1 MKALII
7 LSHSK
12 LLTMLLLSKANQKDL
27 ANLQKIADRDDELI
41 EMRDKHGLLLA
52 VATSI
57 KALTELKNKEGKP
70 LYKVESIKKLN
81 YDHVE
86 EIITYDIQLDIY
98 SGKKQIDHRFQDKF
112 DKQESYWLF
121 MAKKWFNTST
131 NVLKGSDVIINKLKY

>member
-1 MKALII
+1 
-7 LSHSK
+7 
-12 LLTMLLLSKANQKDL
+12 MLLLSKTTQRDL

-57 KALTELKNKEGKP
+57 KALTELKNKEEKP
-70 LYKVESIKKLN
+70 LYKIESIKKLN

-98 SGKKQIDHRFQDKF
+98 NGKKQIDHRFQEKF

>member
-1 MKALII
+1 
-7 LSHSK
+7 
-12 LLTMLLLSKANQKDL
+12 MLLLSKATQRDL

-57 KALTELKNKEGKP
+57 KALTELKNKEEKP
-70 LYKVESIKKLN
+70 LYKIESIKKLN

-98 SGKKQIDHRFQDKF
+98 NGKKQIDHRFQEKF

-121 MAKKWFNTST
+121 MAKKWFNTPT

>member
-1 MKALII
+1 
-7 LSHSK
+7 
-12 LLTMLLLSKANQKDL
+12 MLLLSKTNQKDL
-27 ANLQKIADRDDELI
+27 ANLQKIADRNDELI

-52 VATSI
+52 VSTSI
-57 KALTELKNKEGKP
+57 NTLTELKNKEGKP

-86 EIITYDIQLDIY
+86 EFTTYDIQLDIY
-98 SGKKQIDHRFQDKF
+98 SGKKYINHKFKEKF

>member
-1 MKALII
+1 
-7 LSHSK
+7 
-12 LLTMLLLSKANQKDL
+12 MLLLSKTTQRDL

-52 VATSI
+52 VGTSI

-98 SGKKQIDHRFQDKF
+98 SGKKEIDHRFQDKF

>member
-1 MKALII
+1 
-7 LSHSK
+7 
-12 LLTMLLLSKANQKDL
+12 MLLLSKTTQRDL
-27 ANLQKIADRDDELI
+27 ANLQKIADRDAELI

-52 VATSI
+52 VGTSI

-98 SGKKQIDHRFQDKF
+98 SGKKEIDHRFQEKF

>member
-1 MKALII
+1 
-7 LSHSK
+7 
-12 LLTMLLLSKANQKDL
+12 MLLLSKTTQRDL

-57 KALTELKNKEGKP
+57 NALTELKNKEGKP

-86 EIITYDIQLDIY
+86 EFITYDIQLDIY
-98 SGKKQIDHRFQDKF
+98 SGKKEINHKFQDKF

-121 MAKKWFNTST
+121 MAKKWFNTPT

>member
-1 MKALII
+1 
-7 LSHSK
+7 
-12 LLTMLLLSKANQKDL
+12 MLLLSKTTQRDL

-52 VATSI
+52 VSTSI
-57 KALTELKNKEGKP
+57 KALTELKNKDGKP

-98 SGKKQIDHRFQDKF
+98 SGKKDINHKFQDKF

-121 MAKKWFNTST
+121 MAKKWFNTPS

>member
-1 MKALII
+1 
-7 LSHSK
+7 
-12 LLTMLLLSKANQKDL
+12 MLLLSKTTQRDL

-57 KALTELKNKEGKP
+57 NALTELKNKEGKP

-86 EIITYDIQLDIY
+86 EFITYDIQLDIY
-98 SGKKQIDHRFQDKF
+98 SGKKEINHKFQDKF

>member
-1 MKALII
+1 
-7 LSHSK
+7 
-12 LLTMLLLSKANQKDL
+12 MLLLSKTNQKDL

-57 KALTELKNKEGKP
+57 NALTELKNKEGKP

-98 SGKKQIDHRFQDKF
+98 SGKKDINHKFKEKF

-121 MAKKWFNTST
+121 MAKKWFNTPS

>member
-1 MKALII
+1 M
-7 LSHSK
+7 S
-12 LLTMLLLSKANQKDL
+12 LLLSKTTQRDL

-52 VATSI
+52 VSTSI
-57 KALTELKNKEGKP
+57 KALTELKNKDGKP

-98 SGKKQIDHRFQDKF
+98 SGKKDINHKFQDKF

-121 MAKKWFNTST
+121 MAKKWFNTPS

>member
-1 MKALII
+1 M
-7 LSHSK
+7 S
-12 LLTMLLLSKANQKDL
+12 LLLSRATEKDL

-57 KALTELKNKEGKP
+57 KALTELKNKEEKP
-70 LYKVESIKKLN
+70 LYKIESIKKLN

-98 SGKKQIDHRFQDKF
+98 NGKKQIDHRFQEKF

>member
-1 MKALII
+1 
-7 LSHSK
+7 
-12 LLTMLLLSKANQKDL
+12 MLLLSKTNQKDL

-57 KALTELKNKEGKP
+57 NALTELKNKEGKP

-98 SGKKQIDHRFQDKF
+98 SGKKQINHKFQDKF

>member
-1 MKALII
+1 
-7 LSHSK
+7 
-12 LLTMLLLSKANQKDL
+12 MLLLSKTTQRDL

>member
-1 MKALII
+1 
-7 LSHSK
+7 
-12 LLTMLLLSKANQKDL
+12 MLLLSKTNQRDL
-27 ANLQKIADRDDELI
+27 ANFQKIADRDDELI

-57 KALTELKNKEGKP
+57 NALTELKNKEGKP

-86 EIITYDIQLDIY
+86 EFTTYDIQLDIY
-98 SGKKQIDHRFQDKF
+98 SGKKEINHKFQDKF

>member
-1 MKALII
+1 M
-7 LSHSK
+7 S
-12 LLTMLLLSKANQKDL
+12 LLLSKTTQRDL
-27 ANLQKIADRDDELI
+27 ANLQKIADRNDELI

-86 EIITYDIQLDIY
+86 EFITYDIQLDIY
-98 SGKKQIDHRFQDKF
+98 SGKKEINHKFQDKF

-121 MAKKWFNTST
+121 MAKKWFNTPT

>member
-1 MKALII
+1 
-7 LSHSK
+7 
-12 LLTMLLLSKANQKDL
+12 MLLLSKANQKDL

>member
-1 MKALII
+1 
-7 LSHSK
+7 
-12 LLTMLLLSKANQKDL
+12 MLLLSKTNQKDL

-57 KALTELKNKEGKP
+57 NALTELKNKEGKP

-86 EIITYDIQLDIY
+86 EFITYDIQLDIY
-98 SGKKQIDHRFQDKF
+98 SGKKDINHKFKEKF

-121 MAKKWFNTST
+121 MAKKWFNTPS

>member
-1 MKALII
+1 MSIY
-7 LSHSK
+7 
-12 LLTMLLLSKANQKDL
+12 LSKATQRDL

-70 LYKVESIKKLN
+70 LYKIESIKKLN

-98 SGKKQIDHRFQDKF
+98 NGKKQIDHRFQEKF

>member
-1 MKALII
+1 
-7 LSHSK
+7 
-12 LLTMLLLSKANQKDL
+12 MLLLSKATKESL

-57 KALTELKNKEGKP
+57 KALTELKSKDGKP

-86 EIITYDIQLDIY
+86 EFITYDIQLDIY
-98 SGKKQIDHRFQDKF
+98 KGKKEISHRFQEKF
-112 DKQESYWLF
+112 NKQETYWSNI
-121 MAKKWFNTST
+121 ANKWVNTPT
-131 NVLKGSDVIINKLKY
+131 NVLKGSDCIINKLKY

>member
-1 MKALII
+1 
-7 LSHSK
+7 
-12 LLTMLLLSKANQKDL
+12 MLLLSKATQRDL

-41 EMRDKHGLLLA
+41 EMRDKQGLLLA

-57 KALTELKNKEGKP
+57 KALTELKNKEEKP
-70 LYKVESIKKLN
+70 LYKIESIKKLN

-98 SGKKQIDHRFQDKF
+98 NGKKQIDHRFQEKF

>member
-1 MKALII
+1 
-7 LSHSK
+7 
-12 LLTMLLLSKANQKDL
+12 MLLLSKTTQRDL

-52 VATSI
+52 VSTSI
-57 KALTELKNKEGKP
+57 KALTELKNKDGKP

-98 SGKKQIDHRFQDKF
+98 SGKKDINHKFQDKF

-121 MAKKWFNTST
+121 MAKKWFNTPT

>member
-1 MKALII
+1 
-7 LSHSK
+7 
-12 LLTMLLLSKANQKDL
+12 MLLLSKTNKQDL

-98 SGKKQIDHRFQDKF
+98 SGKKDINHKFKEKF

-121 MAKKWFNTST
+121 MAKKWFNTPS

>member
-1 MKALII
+1 
-7 LSHSK
+7 
-12 LLTMLLLSKANQKDL
+12 MLLLSKATQRDL

-70 LYKVESIKKLN
+70 LYKIESIKKLN

-98 SGKKQIDHRFQDKF
+98 NGKKQIDHRFQEKF

>member
-1 MKALII
+1 M
-7 LSHSK
+7 S
-12 LLTMLLLSKANQKDL
+12 LLLSKATEKDL

-52 VATSI
+52 VSTSI
-57 KALTELKNKEGKP
+57 KALTELKNKDGKP

-98 SGKKQIDHRFQDKF
+98 SGKKEINHKFQDKF

-121 MAKKWFNTST
+121 MAKKWFNTPT

>member
-1 MKALII
+1 
-7 LSHSK
+7 
-12 LLTMLLLSKANQKDL
+12 MLLLSKTNKQDL

-57 KALTELKNKEGKP
+57 NALTELKNKEGKP

-86 EIITYDIQLDIY
+86 EFTTYDIQLDIY
-98 SGKKQIDHRFQDKF
+98 RGKKEINHKFQDKF

-121 MAKKWFNTST
+121 MAKKWFNTPS
-131 NVLKGSDVIINKLKY
+131 NVLKGSDCIINKLKY

>member
-1 MKALII
+1 
-7 LSHSK
+7 
-12 LLTMLLLSKANQKDL
+12 MLLLSKTNKQDL

-57 KALTELKNKEGKP
+57 KALTELKNKEEKP
-70 LYKVESIKKLN
+70 LYKIESIKKLN

-98 SGKKQIDHRFQDKF
+98 NGKKQIDHRFQEKF

>member
-1 MKALII
+1 
-7 LSHSK
+7 
-12 LLTMLLLSKANQKDL
+12 MLLLSKTNQKDL

-86 EIITYDIQLDIY
+86 NLLLMI
-98 SGKKQIDHRFQDKF
+98 
-112 DKQESYWLF
+112 
-121 MAKKWFNTST
+121 FN
-131 NVLKGSDVIINKLKY
+131 

>member
-1 MKALII
+1 
-7 LSHSK
+7 
-12 LLTMLLLSKANQKDL
+12 MLLLSKATEKDL

-86 EIITYDIQLDIY
+86 EFITYDIQLDIY
-98 SGKKQIDHRFQDKF
+98 SGKKEINHKFQDKF

>member
-1 MKALII
+1 
-7 LSHSK
+7 
-12 LLTMLLLSKANQKDL
+12 MLLLSKTNKQDL

-57 KALTELKNKEGKP
+57 NALTELKNKEGKP

-86 EIITYDIQLDIY
+86 EFITYDIQLDIY
-98 SGKKQIDHRFQDKF
+98 SGKKEINHKFQDKF

>member
-1 MKALII
+1 
-7 LSHSK
+7 
-12 LLTMLLLSKANQKDL
+12 MLLLSKANQRDL
-27 ANLQKIADRDDELI
+27 ANLQKIADREDELI

-57 KALTELKNKEGKP
+57 KALTELKNKDGKP

-81 YDHVE
+81 YDHIE

-98 SGKKQIDHRFQDKF
+98 SGKKEINHKFQDKF

>member
-1 MKALII
+1 
-7 LSHSK
+7 
-12 LLTMLLLSKANQKDL
+12 MLLLSKTNQRDL

-57 KALTELKNKEGKP
+57 NALTELKNKEGKP

-81 YDHVE
+81 YDHLE
-86 EIITYDIQLDIY
+86 ESITYDIQLSIY
-98 SGKKQIDHRFQDKF
+98 QGKKEIDHRFQDKF

>member
-1 MKALII
+1 
-7 LSHSK
+7 
-12 LLTMLLLSKANQKDL
+12 MLLLSKTNKQDL

-57 KALTELKNKEGKP
+57 NALKELKNKEGKP

-98 SGKKQIDHRFQDKF
+98 SGKKDINHKFKEKF

>member
-1 MKALII
+1 
-7 LSHSK
+7 
-12 LLTMLLLSKANQKDL
+12 MLLLSKANQRDL
-27 ANLQKIADRDDELI
+27 ANLQKIADREDELI

-86 EIITYDIQLDIY
+86 EFITYDIQLDIY
-98 SGKKQIDHRFQDKF
+98 SGKKEINHKFQDKF